1 MGNISKG
8 KLWVKY
14 FFTEHELEQLVKL
27 GIYHPVASF
36 KWAAPIVSVFKGDGS
51 IHICEAYK
59 QTANK
64 EANCDQY
71 PNQIYF
77 CYIEWEEG
85 GRWWWWVHK
94 TRFEPSLSATSF
106 TKFKRTLHH
115 KHSQRTLST
124 HQVTI
129 WGTLSTWDISER
141 LCLKLQ
147 KCLFMQYEVVYLGSK
162 NNKNGVFPVKEKT
175 VIIKNAEEPKN
186 ASELKSYLGLMNY
199 YHRHFQGFTDTLEP
213 LHNLLRKGVKWEWQ
227 EIEKM
232 HLRKGK
238 KSWMKQTF

>member
-1 MGNISKG
+1 MGRGKG
-8 KLWVKY
+8 
-14 FFTEHELEQLVKL
+14 
-27 GIYHPVASF
+27 
-36 KWAAPIVSVFKGDGS
+36 
-51 IHICEAYK
+51 
-59 QTANK
+59 
-64 EANCDQY
+64 
-71 PNQIYF
+71 
-77 CYIEWEEG
+77 G
-85 GRWWWWVHK
+85 GGWVHK
-94 TRFEPSLSATSF
+94 TRFEPSLAATSSF
-106 TKFKRTLHH
+106 TKFKRTAHH

-129 WGTLSTWDISER
+129 WGTLSTWNISER

-147 KCLFMQYEVVYLGSK
+147 KCVFMQYEVVYLGFK

-175 VIIKNAEEPKN
+175 VVIKNAEEPKN

-199 YHRHFQGFTDTLEP
+199 YHWHFQGFTDTLEP

-227 EIEKM
+227 ELEKM